1 MMSNQRL
8 QALMAQPCTRV
19 CLIGEDGRYAAEA
32 VELPGCYASGDT
44 AAEAMTELEHAMV
57 SWIEAELDEGHEIP
71 PPSTT
76 AYGGRLSLRI
86 GSRLHE
92 RAVHLALAEGISLNR
107 WLTTA
112 IALYAGEQSAIDRG
126 ASAPELLQ
134 SPAPSGALGESPR
147 ACEPASRE
155 RTE

>member
-57 SWIEAELDEGHEIP
+57 SWIRGRIRRGARNP
-71 PPSTT
+71 PTIHHRLWRP
-76 AYGGRLSLRI
+76 ALAPHRLS
-86 GSRLHE
+86 
-92 RAVHLALAEGISLNR
+92 
-107 WLTTA
+107 
-112 IALYAGEQSAIDRG
+112 IA
-126 ASAPELLQ
+126 
-134 SPAPSGALGESPR
+134 
-147 ACEPASRE
+147 
-155 RTE
+155 